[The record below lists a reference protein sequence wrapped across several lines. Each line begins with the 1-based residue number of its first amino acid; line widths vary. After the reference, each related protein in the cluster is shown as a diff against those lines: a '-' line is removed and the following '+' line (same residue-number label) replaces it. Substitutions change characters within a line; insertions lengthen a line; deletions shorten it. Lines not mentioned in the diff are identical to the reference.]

1 MKLLLSTGCL
11 CALVMAGCGLIR
23 QPPDDRVPNVLM
35 VNTYSDIAI
44 DNAILAQ
51 HTLYPYHFVSDAAV
65 LNELGKR
72 DLGVLAAHYK
82 DYPGTLNVSRS
93 DVPQPLYAARL
104 AEVRKAL
111 MEAGV
116 KEQRMTI
123 TDGLAGGDGMK
134 SEQVVKI
141 PRTRGEAG
149 VGNGHG
155 LLVHDAHRPAIQRPA
170 VQRLQRSDAR
180 PIGGSTMNSRQLGRA
195 GLAAVATALLAMVWM
210 LAGCGAALKSPTG
223 EPEAGTPSEESAAV
237 DENRPPTLK
246 TRYAMARLLAVQDR
260 DDDAEAV
267 LKQLLADSP
276 DFMPAY
282 CDLAEIQMRQQR
294 LDDAVG
300 TLRAGLVVDPHAA
313 VLLNNLGFCRV
324 MASDFARALDLF
336 TEAAANMPQNTRYR
350 ANMALA
356 LGMLG
361 RYDESLALEEQ
372 ILGPAEAHHNLAVIC
387 AARGDLSAP
396 PRNGP
401 APRPSPQAP
410 NPSNA
415 L

>member
-141 PRTRGEAG
+141 LEREEKRESETGTA
-149 VGNGHG
+149 
-155 LLVHDAHRPAIQRPA
+155 
-170 VQRLQRSDAR
+170 SSSTT
-180 PIGGSTMNSRQLGRA
+180 PIGQ
-195 GLAAVATALLAMVWM
+195 
-210 LAGCGAALKSPTG
+210 
-223 EPEAGTPSEESAAV
+223 PSSGQ
-237 DENRPPTLK
+237 PSSG
-246 TRYAMARLLAVQDR
+246 YSGQ
-260 DDDAEAV
+260 
-267 LKQLLADSP
+267 
-276 DFMPAY
+276 
-282 CDLAEIQMRQQR
+282 
-294 LDDAVG
+294 
-300 TLRAGLVVDPHAA
+300 
-313 VLLNNLGFCRV
+313 
-324 MASDFARALDLF
+324 
-336 TEAAANMPQNTRYR
+336 
-350 ANMALA
+350 
-356 LGMLG
+356 MLG
-361 RYDESLALEEQ
+361 Q
-372 ILGPAEAHHNLAVIC
+372 
-387 AARGDLSAP
+387 
-396 PRNGP
+396 
-401 APRPSPQAP
+401 
-410 NPSNA
+410 
-415 L
+415 